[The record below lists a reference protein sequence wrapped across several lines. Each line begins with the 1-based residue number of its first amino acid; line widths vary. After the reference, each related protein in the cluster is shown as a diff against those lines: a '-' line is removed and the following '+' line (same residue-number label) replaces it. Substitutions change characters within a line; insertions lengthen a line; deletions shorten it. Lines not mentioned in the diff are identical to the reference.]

1 MIGSGELL
9 EGLYYITTKA
19 KTPPFHTTN
28 INAASQS
35 NFHSSSN
42 FQIPSSALWHFR
54 LGHLSNNRL
63 LLMKQQ
69 FPFVNVDHSSV
80 CDICHLAKLKKL
92 SYKLSVNKATMCGE
106 LIHSDIWGP
115 NSISSIHGHKYF
127 LTAVDDFSRF
137 TWVILL
143 KTKSEV
149 SILVQQFIKMIEVQF
164 NTTVKTVRTDN
175 GPEFYMPQFYASK
188 GISHQNSFVE
198 TPQQNGRV
206 ERKHQHLLNV
216 GRSLLYQSKLPKQ
229 FWSYAVIHA
238 AYLINRVSTPLLQSK
253 SPYQLLYNKPPDLHE
268 LKVFGS
274 LCYASTLHVHRTKLD
289 PRARKCVFLG
299 YKSGM
304 KGVVLLDLNDKK
316 VFVSRNVIHHDHIL
330 PYQSTN
336 TIVPWHYH
344 TFKPS
349 YNDQPTHIQP
359 SLTTD
364 TDSNS
369 YSPPL
374 PDMTCHEPTS
384 NPEDHFSHDISTTEQ
399 PDSSPSIPEPTLE
412 PTVEPR
418 KSTRTSKPPKHLSD
432 YVCNLSSRP
441 LESSSSGTLYPLT
454 DYHSYANLSNSL
466 SKFAMSVTSDV
477 EPKSYKEASQHQCW
491 QEAMNAE
498 LQALHQNRT
507 WIYVD
512 LPDNVK
518 PIGNKWVYKVK
529 HKADGSIER
538 YKARLVAKGYNQIEG
553 LDFFDT
559 FSPVAK
565 ITTVRT
571 LIALASVKS
580 WHLHQMDVNN
590 AFLHGDL
597 QENVYMTVPPG
608 VTSPKPNQVCKLL
621 KSLYGLKQAS
631 RKWYEKLTG
640 LLLSQGYQ
648 QSNSDY
654 SLFTLSQN
662 NSFTALLVY
671 VDDIILA
678 GDSLDEFARIKKVM
692 DEEFKIKDLGKLKY
706 FLGIEVAHSKSGISI
721 CQRKYCLNLLK
732 DTGLLGSKPISTP
745 LDTSVKL
752 YQDNSAAYEDIQGY
766 RRLVGKLLY
775 LTTTRPDI
783 AFVTQQLSQF
793 LSTPTM
799 THYDTACRVVR
810 YLKGSPGRGLFFPRS
825 SIIQLLGFAD
835 ADWANCVDTRR
846 STSGYCFF
854 LGTSLISW
862 RAKKQST
869 VSRSSSEAEYRS
881 LSFAACELQWLIY
894 LLQDLHITCVKP
906 AVLYCDNQSAVHI
919 ASNPVFHE
927 RTKLLEIDCH
937 FVRDKVQ

>member
-1 MIGSGELL
+1 
-9 EGLYYITTKA
+9 
-19 KTPPFHTTN
+19 
-28 INAASQS
+28 
-35 NFHSSSN
+35 
-42 FQIPSSALWHFR
+42 
-54 LGHLSNNRL
+54 
-63 LLMKQQ
+63 
-69 FPFVNVDHSSV
+69 
-80 CDICHLAKLKKL
+80 
-92 SYKLSVNKATMCGE
+92 
-106 LIHSDIWGP
+106 
-115 NSISSIHGHKYF
+115 
-127 LTAVDDFSRF
+127 
-137 TWVILL
+137 
-143 KTKSEV
+143 
-149 SILVQQFIKMIEVQF
+149 
-164 NTTVKTVRTDN
+164 
-175 GPEFYMPQFYASK
+175 
-188 GISHQNSFVE
+188 
-198 TPQQNGRV
+198 
-206 ERKHQHLLNV
+206 
-216 GRSLLYQSKLPKQ
+216 
-229 FWSYAVIHA
+229 
-238 AYLINRVSTPLLQSK
+238 
-253 SPYQLLYNKPPDLHE
+253 
-268 LKVFGS
+268 
-274 LCYASTLHVHRTKLD
+274 
-289 PRARKCVFLG
+289 
-299 YKSGM
+299 
-304 KGVVLLDLNDKK
+304 
-316 VFVSRNVIHHDHIL
+316 
-330 PYQSTN
+330 
-336 TIVPWHYH
+336 
-344 TFKPS
+344 
-349 YNDQPTHIQP
+349 
-359 SLTTD
+359 
-364 TDSNS
+364 
-369 YSPPL
+369 
-374 PDMTCHEPTS
+374 
-384 NPEDHFSHDISTTEQ
+384 
-399 PDSSPSIPEPTLE
+399 
-412 PTVEPR
+412 
-418 KSTRTSKPPKHLSD
+418 
-432 YVCNLSSRP
+432 
-441 LESSSSGTLYPLT
+441 
-454 DYHSYANLSNSL
+454 
-466 SKFAMSVTSDV
+466 
-477 EPKSYKEASQHQCW
+477 
-491 QEAMNAE
+491 
-498 LQALHQNRT
+498 
-507 WIYVD
+507 
-512 LPDNVK
+512 
-518 PIGNKWVYKVK
+518 
-529 HKADGSIER
+529 
-538 YKARLVAKGYNQIEG
+538 
-553 LDFFDT
+553 
-559 FSPVAK
+559 
-565 ITTVRT
+565 
-571 LIALASVKS
+571 
-580 WHLHQMDVNN
+580 
-590 AFLHGDL
+590 
-597 QENVYMTVPPG
+597 
-608 VTSPKPNQVCKLL
+608 
-621 KSLYGLKQAS
+621 LKQAS